1 MIISQ
6 SEPAELTKYEIIGL
20 LALTKHLTLNS
31 KVKADL
37 EFEGKAVENYIN
49 LANHLNWDNMI
60 HVTYSLTTRILDNPV
75 KDNIYAL

>member
-37 EFEGKAVENYIN
+37 EFEGKAVENYI
-49 LANHLNWDNMI
+49 
-60 HVTYSLTTRILDNPV
+60 
-75 KDNIYAL
+75 